1 MTQPA
6 SSVAHSAAI
15 TPQMVFASVSDAQQ
29 ASCYWCRKLI
39 KVYNGERT
47 LLQAAELLHLPVST
61 CMRLTQKAYQ
71 EGWIEPTA
79 RVPQKPLWN
88 VLLDT
93 LGDDSEEVLQKAAQM
108 SRCEP
113 GVISCCKAG
122 SFLIAVELLLP
133 EPQRPTFAPLLDVLR
148 VQYAC

>member
-6 SSVAHSAAI
+6 QSVSNLPAI
-15 TPQMVFASVSDAQQ
+15 TPQMVFAAVSDAQQ
-29 ASCYWCRKLI
+29 ASCYWCRKLM

-47 LLQAAELLHLPVST
+47 LLQVAELLHLPVST
-61 CMRLTQKAYQ
+61 CMRLTRRAYQ
-71 EGWIEPTA
+71 EGWIAPTA
-79 RVPQKPLWN
+79 RESQKALWN

-93 LGDDSEEVLQKAAQM
+93 LGEGSEDVLKQAAYM

-113 GVISCCKAG
+113 GAISCAEAG

-133 EPQRPTFAPLLDVLR
+133 ESQRPTFTPLLDVLR
-148 VQYAC
+148 LEYTC